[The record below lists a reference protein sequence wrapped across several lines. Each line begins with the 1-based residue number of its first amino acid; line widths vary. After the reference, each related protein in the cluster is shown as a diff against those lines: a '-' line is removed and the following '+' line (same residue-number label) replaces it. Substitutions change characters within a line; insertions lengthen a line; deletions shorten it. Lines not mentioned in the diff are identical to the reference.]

1 MPRVAR
7 TLATKGLRPLLS
19 ARTTRGATVDAA
31 RASEVAKAVDAGLAV
46 VPLAPTC
53 LRRSVV
59 LQRELDRLDLAS
71 SLHIGLRR
79 GAAGPEAHAWVQVG
93 DAVVNDDPAVT
104 STYAQLAA
112 SKELE
117 QLLPLLT

>member
-1 MPRVAR
+1 
-7 TLATKGLRPLLS
+7 LATKGLRPLLS
-19 ARTTRGATVDAA
+19 ARTTRGATVDAT
-31 RASEVAKAVDAGLAV
+31 RAKEVATAVDAGLAV